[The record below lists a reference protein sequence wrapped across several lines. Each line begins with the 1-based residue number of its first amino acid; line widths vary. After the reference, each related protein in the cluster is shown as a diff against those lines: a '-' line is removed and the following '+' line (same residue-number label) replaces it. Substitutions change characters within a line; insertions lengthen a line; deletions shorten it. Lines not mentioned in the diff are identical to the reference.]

1 MGERQGGT
9 VNRVTD
15 VRSPGAAT
23 SDAVLLKAIGLKS
36 ATLFVVGSVIGS
48 GIFLTTGVILTHIPS
63 ASLLLAAW
71 VAGGAIAL
79 AGGLTYGEL
88 GAMFPRSG
96 GMYVFLRE
104 AYGPLYGFLFGWAA
118 LLVTV
123 SGGVAAVAVGFADYL
138 GYLVPAVAANRILVD
153 AATPF
158 GTLRLT
164 ASQFTAVGS
173 IAILG
178 TINYVGVKSGNLT
191 NAVLT
196 AAKVA
201 GLASLPILALLYGA
215 ADPSFTPVVPA
226 TIARPVAAF
235 GVAMIAVFWAYDAWY
250 FLTFA
255 AGEVRDP
262 QRTLPRALVA
272 GIVIIATVYISVNVA
287 YLFAVPIEEMQGV
300 VRIGEFAAS
309 RLAGPAGGTF
319 IAATVVLSTFGCN
332 AAAILAGS
340 RLLFAVAR
348 DGLFLRSV
356 SVVHPRF
363 RTPHVAIVAT
373 SAWAAVLA
381 WTGTYEQLFTYV
393 VFGSM
398 LFHVGCG
405 LAVFRL
411 RRTRPDTP
419 RPYRTWGY
427 PIVPLIFVLG
437 SLAMVV
443 NTLMER
449 PVESIAGLGFIAL
462 GIPAYWYWK
471 RKN

>member
-1 MGERQGGT
+1 MPDSAVSR
-9 VNRVTD
+9 
-15 VRSPGAAT
+15 AADP
-23 SDAVLLKAIGLKS
+23 DAALVKAIGLPS
-36 ATLFVVGSVIGS
+36 ATLFVVGGVIGS
-48 GIFLTTGVILTHIPS
+48 GIFLTTGLMATHVPS
-63 ASLLLAAW
+63 ALLLLLAW
-71 VAGGAIAL
+71 VAGGVVAL
-79 AGGLTYGEL
+79 AGGLTYGEM

-123 SGGVAAVAVGFADYL
+123 SGGIAAVAVGFADYL
-138 GYLVPAVAANRILVD
+138 GYLVPPFAADRLVFATVTPLGRLQLS
-153 AATPF
+153 AAQ
-158 GTLRLT
+158 LT
-164 ASQFTAVGS
+164 AVSA

-178 TINYVGVKSGNLT
+178 IINYVGVRSGNLT

-201 GLASLPILALLYGA
+201 GLAVLPVLAWLYGTA
-215 ADPSFTPVVPA
+215 HPSFLPVAPA
-226 TIARPVAAF
+226 GLARPAAAF

-255 AGEVRDP
+255 AGELQDP
-262 QRTLPRALVA
+262 QRTLPRALIT
-272 GIVIIATVYISVNVA
+272 GILVIATVYISVNLA
-287 YLFAVPIEEMQGV
+287 YLFAVPIDEMRGV

-309 RLAGPAGGTF
+309 RMAGPAGGTF
-319 IAATVVLSTFGCN
+319 IAATVVVSTFGCN

-356 SVVHPRF
+356 AVVHPRF

-373 SAWAAVLA
+373 SVWSGVLA
-381 WTGTYEQLFTYV
+381 LTGTYEQLFTYV

-398 LFHVGCG
+398 LFHVACG

-411 RRTRPDTP
+411 RRTHPHTP
-419 RPYRTWGY
+419 RPYRAWGY
-427 PIVPLIFVLG
+427 PVVPLLFVVG

-443 NTLMER
+443 NTLRER
-449 PVESIAGLGFIAL
+449 PLESIVGLGFIAL
-462 GIPAYWYWK
+462 GVPAYWYWK
-471 RKN
+471 ARA